1 MHHRL
6 ASLLVLLC
14 ILSPLGAQ
22 SMSLAEAIKQAKA
35 YNTDAQNAAI
45 TLSQNLNEAQVNE
58 YLPSIKLS
66 AGASAQASLLDAS
79 YSASISPNATLSF
92 SLSSANRYT
101 NEQQSLSAQSA
112 RSNYASTMQQI
123 EQAVT
128 TAYWNVVAAE
138 LSLQMQ
144 QLEVSHKQE
153 NLEQM
158 RSQYEGGEITT
169 LTVSQAELSLADALL
184 GESSRERV
192 LEEAKDQLSLLTGSA
207 VVGKLDDLLPIGEL
221 KSLDALLAL
230 ASSTTTIKTAEL
242 SVEQAKLAYLQTQ
255 ASSASPVLALDAS
268 TTFSAQLSTSGSSL
282 RDSTTVGVTVS
293 IPVDAYLKNSKTNI
307 TLKNLASD
315 IEVAENRLMASKKA
329 LASSISSAYH
339 SIEEAKKTIDY
350 LSAYELLA
358 QQSADLSQ
366 IAYDA
371 GEITYRE
378 LAESQKSLSQAHLS
392 LLVQQVNHTLLIHKL
407 ANLLQVPTTTLSKES

>member
-1 MHHRL
+1 
-6 ASLLVLLC
+6 
-14 ILSPLGAQ
+14 
-22 SMSLAEAIKQAKA
+22 MSLAEAIKQAKA

-366 IAYDA
+366 IAYNA
-371 GEITYRE
+371 GEISYRE

>member
-1 MHHRL
+1 
-6 ASLLVLLC
+6 
-14 ILSPLGAQ
+14 
-22 SMSLAEAIKQAKA
+22 MSLAEAIKQAKA

-144 QLEVSHKQE
+144 QLEVAHKQE
-153 NLEQM
+153 NLKLM

>member
-366 IAYDA
+366 IAYNA
-371 GEITYRE
+371 GEISYRE